1 MATMD
6 HSNGNEFSSAGKLE
20 LNSLLDPFRAFES
33 PAEVL
38 NDPDLTRGEKRAIL
52 ASWASD
58 ACAIEEARGLRAA
71 PDRKVATFDEIVDAL
86 KQLDRKSSPA
96 MRRLDRSGI
105 FSRRARAI
113 SGTTTPWRPDPPE
126 PPRAA

>member
-1 MATMD
+1 MATVD
-6 HSNGNEFSSAGKLE
+6 HGNGNEFSSAQKFE
-20 LNSLLDPFRAFES
+20 LSSLLYPFRAFES

-38 NDPDLTRGEKRAIL
+38 NDPDLTRNEKRAIL

-71 PDRKVATFDEIVDAL
+71 PGGKAATFDEIVDAL
-86 KQLDRKSSPA
+86 KQLDRKTSPA
-96 MRRLDRSGI
+96 MRRLDRSSI

-113 SGTTTPWRPDPPE
+113 TGATTPWRPNPPE